1 MDLVVHFQPLPD
13 DLDSAELDF
22 LARKGAF
29 RIPRTPL
36 LHQLLQAFIQFSHGY
51 VPVLDL
57 KSFLGVLMNGGPHPS
72 SSLLLFQCVLLAGT
86 SFVDMKY
93 LEAEGY
99 KSREEA
105 HKHFFH
111 KARVLLTLL
120 STRHGRQH
128 CWLLD
133 C

>member
-1 MDLVVHFQPLPD
+1 MDLIVHFQPLPD
-13 DLDSAELDF
+13 DLGSAELNY
-22 LARKGAF
+22 LAQKGAF
-29 RIPRTPL
+29 RIPRTAL
-36 LHQLLQAFIQFSHGY
+36 LHQLLQAYIQFSHGY

-57 KSFLGVLMNGGPHPS
+57 DSFLDAFMNGCSHPS
-72 SSLLLFQCVLLAGT
+72 SSLLLFQCVMLAGT

-93 LEAEGY
+93 LLAEGY

-128 CWLLD
+128 
-133 C
+133 